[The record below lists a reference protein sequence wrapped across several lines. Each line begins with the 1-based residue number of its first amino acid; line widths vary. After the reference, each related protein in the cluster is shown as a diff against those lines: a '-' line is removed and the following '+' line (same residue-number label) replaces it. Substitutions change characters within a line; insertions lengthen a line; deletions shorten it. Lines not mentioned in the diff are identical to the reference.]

1 MSELIPGLSTL
12 ARDYRGIL
20 SDIWGVVHNGVAA
33 FPAAVEALVNYRAT
47 GGRVVLITNAPRP
60 NAPIHEQLKKFGI
73 SGDAYDEIVTSGDV
87 TREWLADGPH
97 RSIAYIGP
105 ERDRV
110 LIAGLD
116 IAEVSEP
123 AEADALVVTGLTDDE
138 TEGPED
144 YRARLAEFARLN
156 VPLICANPDIVVERG
171 HRLVWCAG
179 SLARLYV
186 ELGGKVD
193 LLGKPHNP
201 IYAQARA
208 RLDALAGR
216 PLATSEVL
224 AIGDGLPT
232 DGRGAIAEG
241 LDLLFITAG
250 IHAADFGDA
259 DAPDI
264 AKVRA
269 RLTAEGLSARAVL
282 ARLKW

>member
-1 MSELIPGLSTL
+1 MSELIPGLS
-12 ARDYRGIL
+12 AIAPFYRGIL
-20 SDIWGVVHNGVAA
+20 SDIWGVVHNGISA
-33 FPAAVEALVNYRAT
+33 FPPAVEALRTYRAE

-60 NAPIHEQLKKFGI
+60 NAPIHEQLSRFGVAR
-73 SGDAYDEIVTSGDV
+73 DAYDEIVTSGDV
-87 TREWLADGPH
+87 TRVWLAEGPH
-97 RSIAYIGP
+97 RSIAYIGS

-116 IAEVSEP
+116 IEEVAAPER
-123 AEADALVVTGLTDDE
+123 ADALVVTGLFNDE
-138 TEGPED
+138 VEGPED
-144 YRARLAEFARLN
+144 YRARLSEFARLG

-171 HRLVWCAG
+171 PKLVWCAG
-179 SLARLYV
+179 ALARLYV
-186 ELGGKVD
+186 ELGGSVD
-193 LLGKPHNP
+193 LLGKPHSP
-201 IYAQARA
+201 IYARARA
-208 RLDALAGR
+208 RLDVLAGR
-216 PLATSEVL
+216 PLQTSEVL

-250 IHAADFGDA
+250 IHAADFGEP

-269 RLTAEGLSARAVL
+269 RLTAEGLAARAVL